1 MYFCEYLKVEL
12 MNNRKRMPLAASVLA
27 LSLVTTACSAAE
39 IVTHH
44 ENVLGTS
51 LELQIGTTDNVLAS
65 AVETHALQTI
75 DHLDGILST
84 YDSSSELC
92 CWQRGE
98 LSQTEL
104 SDHLKC
110 VLQAAEL
117 WRERTDGAFDVRA
130 EVLTKL
136 WKTAAAQQ
144 RIPADDERR
153 RAVAQLAEPDVDD
166 CRVNLDG
173 LAKGY
178 ILDVVCESV
187 RKKFPTLQRFVINI
201 GGDVRRFGDA
211 PLNVSISNPADA
223 GVGAAPLFRFQM
235 NDSMA
240 VATSGD
246 YRRHLMV
253 NGRRYSHIIDPRTGF
268 PQQSVRSAT
277 VVAPTAVDADA
288 AATALCVLGPEAG
301 LSMIEALSDF
311 ECLILTANHQLAVSS
326 GFPLAT
332 QNQTVTA
339 SAESTPRAGDAARR
353 LATRRNYILT
363 ARDEKPKTGLL
374 VDFTLNR
381 PEGRRYRRPYVAVW
395 LEDKDGF
402 PVKTA
407 VLWMQTDQP
416 GPRWHRDLTR
426 WYRNDRLRQVVEDTK
441 LIGTISSATRGP
453 GEYQA
458 RFDGTD
464 NDGKRLPSG
473 KYTLCIEAAREHGTY
488 QIIRKAI
495 DLGDQPI
502 KATKLKGNVEV
513 SSASFAFTPWKE
525 TEDKDAK

>member
-1 MYFCEYLKVEL
+1 
-12 MNNRKRMPLAASVLA
+12 MNDLKRMSLAAFVLA
-27 LSLVTTACSAAE
+27 LSLVTTACSAAD
-39 IVTHH
+39 IVSHH

-51 LELQIGTTDNVLAS
+51 LELQVGTTDNALAS

-75 DHLDGILST
+75 DQLGGILSA

-92 CWQRGE
+92 RWQRGE
-98 LSQTEL
+98 LSRPDL
-104 SDHLKC
+104 SNHLEC
-110 VLQAAEL
+110 VLQSAEL
-117 WRERTDGAFDVRA
+117 WRERTDGAFNVRA
-130 EVLTKL
+130 YVLTKL
-136 WKTAAAQQ
+136 WETAAAKQ
-144 RIPADDERR
+144 RIPTDDERR
-153 RAVAQLAEPDVDD
+153 AAVAQVADPDVDG

-187 RKKFPTLQRFVINI
+187 RTKFPTVQRFVINV
-201 GGDVRRFGDA
+201 GGDIRRLGDA
-211 PLNVSISNPADA
+211 PVDVSISDPADA
-223 GVGAAPLFRFQM
+223 GVGAAALISFQM

-246 YRRHLMV
+246 YRRHLKI
-253 NGRRYSHIIDPRTGF
+253 NGRQYSHIIDPRNGF

-277 VVAPTAVDADA
+277 VVGPTAIDADA

-301 LSMIEALSDF
+301 LAMIEALPDF
-311 ECLILTANHQLAVSS
+311 ECLMLTANHQMVVSS
-326 GFPLAT
+326 GFPWAT
-332 QNQTVTA
+332 QNQTATA
-339 SAESTPRAGDAARR
+339 SAERKSRETDAAGR
-353 LATRRNYILT
+353 LVTPRNYILT
-363 ARDEKPKTGLL
+363 VRDEKPKTGLL

-426 WYRNDRLRQVVEDTK
+426 WYRNDRLRQVVEDTQ

-488 QIIRKAI
+488 QIIRQTM